1 MVIEQLKDRQT
12 EILPDFSS
20 KVALVIGIGGIGS
33 WVAVDLALVGVGTI
47 IMYDKDKIE
56 LTNLNR
62 TLFKQSQIGEY
73 KTKAVTELIAERRT
87 DVIVISFE
95 EIFQPGFLKKFA
107 SVDYIFDCTDTTRLK
122 DDIRDTENYE
132 DLNYVKLGYDGMDGT
147 LSFNDFE
154 SGKWGEDNS
163 YTVVPSFFGTPQLLS
178 ALAVTEMLTSSTK
191 PKQTISLDMEDILSE
206 LKKIEC
212 SE

>member
-1 MVIEQLKDRQT
+1 MVLDRLNDRQK
-12 EILPDFSS
+12 EILPDLSG
-20 KVALVIGIGGIGS
+20 KAALVIGIGGIGS
-33 WVAVDLALVGVGTI
+33 WVAIDLALVGVGTI

-73 KTKAVTELIAERRT
+73 KTKAVETLIAERRLDILVVT
-87 DVIVISFE
+87 FE
-95 EIFQPGFLKKFA
+95 EMFQPGFLKKFE
-107 SVDYIFDCTDTTRLK
+107 SVDYIFDCTDTIRLK
-122 DDIRDTENYE
+122 DSIRDTKEYE
-132 DLNYVKLGYDGMDGT
+132 SLNYVKLGYDGLDGT

-163 YTVVPSFFGTPQLLS
+163 YTIVPSFFGTPQLLS
-178 ALAVTEMLTSSTK
+178 ALAVTEMLLNDKS
-191 PKQTISLDMEDILSE
+191 KQTVSLNMGDILKE
-206 LKKIEC
+206 LKKLEC

>member
-1 MVIEQLKDRQT
+1 MVERLNDRQK
-12 EILPDFSS
+12 EILPDLSS
-20 KVALVIGIGGIGS
+20 KAALVIGLGGIGS
-33 WVAVDLALVGVGTI
+33 WVAIDLVLVGVGTI
-47 IMYDKDKIE
+47 ILYDKDKIE

-73 KTKAVTELIAERRT
+73 KTKAVAELIAERRS

-95 EIFQPGFLKKFA
+95 ELFQPGYLKKFESA
-107 SVDYIFDCTDTTRLK
+107 DFVFDCTDTIRLK
-122 DDIRDTENYE
+122 DSIKDSCELEN
-132 DLNYVKLGYDGMDGT
+132 LNYVKLGYDGLDGT

-163 YTVVPSFFGTPQLLS
+163 YTIVPSFFGTPQLLS
-178 ALAVTEMLTSSTK
+178 SLAVTEMLLNPKS
-191 PKQTISLDMEDILSE
+191 KQTISLDMGDILKE
-206 LKKIEC
+206 LKKLEC